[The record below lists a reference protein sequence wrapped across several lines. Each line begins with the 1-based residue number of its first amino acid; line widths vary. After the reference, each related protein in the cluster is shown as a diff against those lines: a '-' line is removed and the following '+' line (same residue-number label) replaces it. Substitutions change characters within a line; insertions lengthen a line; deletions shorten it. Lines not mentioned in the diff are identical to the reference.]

1 MLAGSVGS
9 TSNSTSSSFPRTTV
23 ASSTQGL
30 RLAIIQYD
38 NRYCASAS
46 SGGRTANAVV
56 TNSDDS
62 RPFRKTNRICGV
74 RVDANASIDAFWWM
88 SAAINAAWARMHSH
102 DHLLYCMTECN
113 HPGTRERRS
122 PQWCKLIALMDALQQ
137 PYDSVLY
144 LDSDAFWKDPALNIR
159 RGMLRPFAP
168 AWFDSLLAT
177 PTMPEVVA
185 FFGCNSPWDACGVQ
199 WNFSA
204 AYGDRGSANSGVVL
218 LRNQPKTRELLHQWW
233 HSRNGFARPHHV
245 RTARSCSDQ
254 AVLWRLW
261 SVRPD
266 LAASMRVLAAPGH
279 SGSSRCM
286 HVASNKNAQK
296 KSPILHLSSAFPS
309 YRYRTFSSSWKESS
323 AAHDDAW
330 CVKRVDLNATE
341 AAVRLFGYVTGDN
354 KGAWFVNKVDWDR
367 SRPEGQS

>member
-1 MLAGSVGS
+1 MV
-9 TSNSTSSSFPRTTV
+9 TH
-23 ASSTQGL
+23 
-30 RLAIIQYD
+30 
-38 NRYCASAS
+38 
-46 SGGRTANAVV
+46 SG
-56 TNSDDS
+56 DS

-233 HSRNGFARPHHV
+233 HCGTGSPGLTTYV
-245 RTARSCSDQ
+245 R
-254 AVLWRLW
+254 
-261 SVRPD
+261 
-266 LAASMRVLAAPGH
+266 LAAAPTRPYFGACGALDLISLPQCACLPLRVTAGRRGACTLPQT
-279 SGSSRCM
+279 RTPRR
-286 HVASNKNAQK
+286 N
-296 KSPILHLSSAFPS
+296 HLS
-309 YRYRTFSSSWKESS
+309 
-323 AAHDDAW
+323 
-330 CVKRVDLNATE
+330 CI
-341 AAVRLFGYVTGDN
+341 
-354 KGAWFVNKVDWDR
+354 
-367 SRPEGQS
+367 